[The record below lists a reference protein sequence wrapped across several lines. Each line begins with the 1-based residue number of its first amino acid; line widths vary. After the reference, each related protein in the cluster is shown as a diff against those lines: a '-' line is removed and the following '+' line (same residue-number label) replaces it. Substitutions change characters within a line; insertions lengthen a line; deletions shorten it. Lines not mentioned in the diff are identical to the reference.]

1 METGLLIFVSFNC
14 LEVFGLV
21 YNEWICINMS
31 IVGRHDVHLERYTVG
46 AFIQDGG
53 GMKKS
58 GIQDKLD
65 YPPVLHLL
73 FAIYNDSST
82 KYLKT

>member
-1 METGLLIFVSFNC
+1 METSLLVFVSFNN
-14 LEVFGLV
+14 LKVFWLV
-21 YNEWICINMS
+21 YNEWKCVNMCI
-31 IVGRHDVHLERYTVG
+31 IGRHDVHLERYTVG
-46 AFIQDGG
+46 AFIQYGG

-73 FAIYNDSST
+73 FAIYNDQ
-82 KYLKT
+82 LN